1 MGLAEILGILNLIG
15 LVVVAI
21 LLGVLLRRR
30 DNGPVQ
36 ESAVTPEDLL
46 RSQDKLTACIRQE
59 VDGAT
64 QLLRREMGA
73 SRQETVNTVE
83 TSVSRLGGTLRQTQL
98 DMAAAQKQQLEA
110 LTSTLDKQIETLTGT
125 LDKQIRTLSETVTR
139 QMAELTVAQEKQ
151 MSALADGQSARMDG
165 VAQQTAQM
173 EKSSLAAQEQMRRTL
188 EDRLRTLQEQ
198 NRETLEIM
206 RRTMEEQLSAL
217 RTQNGEQLE
226 KMRVTVD
233 EKLQK
238 TLDERISQSFKLV
251 NDRLSEVYRGLGE
264 MKSLASSV
272 GDLRKVLSG
281 VKTRGILGEVQLGA
295 IIEDMLTPE
304 QYERNVVTRKGSRD
318 PVEFAIRLPGDGEH
332 PVLLPVDAKFPGD
345 TYEHLAN
352 AYETGDPE
360 GIREAQKALTAT
372 IRSEAK
378 DIRDKYIAPPDTT
391 DFGILFLPV
400 EGLYAEAL
408 RLGLSEP
415 LRQDY
420 HVILAGPTTFAALL
434 NSLQMGFRT
443 LAIQKRSGEVWKVLG
458 AVKTEFASFQSVLEA
473 AQKRIEQTH
482 DELDKLVGVR
492 TRKINSKLRT
502 VAEASAE
509 EVKALLPSDAPGS
522 AEDE

>member
-15 LVVVAI
+15 LIAAAT
-21 LLGVLLRRR
+21 LLGVYLRRR
-30 DNGPVQ
+30 DDGQ
-36 ESAVTPEDLL
+36 EQVTAVTPEDLL
-46 RSQDKLTACIRQE
+46 RSQDKLTVCVRQE
-59 VDGAT
+59 VDSAA
-64 QLLRREMGA
+64 QFLRREIGT

-83 TSVSRLGGTLRQTQL
+83 TSISRLGGTLRQTQL
-98 DMAAAQKQQLEA
+98 DLAATQKQQLEA

-125 LDKQIRTLSETVTR
+125 LDKQIRTLYETVMR
-139 QMAELTVAQEKQ
+139 QMTELTASQEKQ
-151 MSALADGQSARMDG
+151 MSALADGQNVRMDG
-165 VAQQTAQM
+165 IAQQTAHM
-173 EKSSLAAQEQMRRTL
+173 EKSSLAAQEQMRQTL
-188 EDRLRTLQEQ
+188 EDRLKTLQEQ
-198 NRETLEIM
+198 SRETLEVM

-251 NDRLSEVYRGLGE
+251 NDRLSEVYQGLGE
-264 MKSLASSV
+264 MKSLAGSV

-295 IIEDMLTPE
+295 IIEDMLAPE

-345 TYEHLAN
+345 TYEHVVN
-352 AYETGDPE
+352 AYDAGDPD
-360 GIREAQKALTAT
+360 GIREAQKALAAT

-400 EGLYAEAL
+400 EGLYAEAV

-458 AVKTEFASFQSVLEA
+458 AVKTEFSNFQNVLEA

-482 DELDKLVGVR
+482 EELDKLVGVR

-509 EVKALLPSDAPGS
+509 ETAALLPPDAPGG